1 MSYSHFPPLHQP
13 PYRKPVIKTTIAVIT
28 AGLGIFLI
36 IGGIMFVDPFGI
48 FIGTSWS
55 LPGVWF
61 IYQEKL
67 TQQGRPQPRR
77 WWLITILSIG
87 FFIAST
93 FFIDDTSLPTTSFRG
108 CEGNCFETQS

>member
-1 MSYSHFPPLHQP
+1 MSYPSFPPS
-13 PYRKPVIKTTIAVIT
+13 PYRRPVIKTVCAIIT
-28 AGLGIFLI
+28 AALGIFLI
-36 IGGIMFVDPFGI
+36 IGGIMILDPFGI

-61 IYQEKL
+61 LYQEKL

-77 WWLITILSIG
+77 WWLITLLSIG

-108 CEGNCFETQS
+108 CEGNCFETQP